1 MVISMTIENVEDKA
15 TTKRIAIIFKGLV
28 DRLAAIIAMLLL
40 CAFLS
45 FDKNS

>member
-1 MVISMTIENVEDKA
+1 MVISVTIENVEDKA
-15 TTKRIAIIFKGLV
+15 ATKRTAITFKGLV
-28 DRLAAIIAMLLL
+28 DRLAEIIAMLLL